1 MWPVLKPGSNSGLRC
16 VQFGALSL
24 RSRTELPGT
33 RHVKAANKEEAIMA
47 AATKI
52 GEKVPLAVV
61 GKDGT
66 TVGDD
71 GKENTMTN
79 DERQTAI
86 QQLNEQLKALRDQVE
101 TLSGSLARMG
111 NKAGRA
117 VAHSAGTATDTVTTT
132 VRTYPFY
139 AVLAA
144 SAAAFVLGRL
154 SAAPAPSAP
163 DRAYDQLRHRLS
175 DLASHLPPHLLNSIR
190 SSTR

>member
-1 MWPVLKPGSNSGLRC
+1 
-16 VQFGALSL
+16 
-24 RSRTELPGT
+24 
-33 RHVKAANKEEAIMA
+33 MA
-47 AATKI
+47 AAKI

-66 TVGDD
+66 EVGGD
-71 GKENTMTN
+71 GQENQMTN
-79 DERQTAI
+79 DERQSAI
-86 QQLNEQLKALRDQVE
+86 QHLNEQLKALREQVE
-101 TLSGSLARMG
+101 SLSGSLAKMG

-154 SAAPAPSAP
+154 SVAPAPSVP
-163 DRAYDQLRHRLS
+163 DRAYDQLRHRLR
-175 DLASHLPPHLLNSIR
+175 DLASHMPPNLVDSIR
-190 SSTR
+190 SSIR